1 MRVAATLVVLFWF
14 TAPIAHASTPVDEP
28 AYSPAAFKAHVEFL
42 ADDLLEGREI
52 GTRGY
57 DLAARYVAT
66 RFDAAGLGPPAVG
79 GRYQRVPFIGSRLS
93 TTQPPK
99 LVVGG
104 REFVHRS

>member
-1 MRVAATLVVLFWF
+1 MRVVAFLAALFSF
-14 TAPIAHASTPVDEP
+14 IAPMAQAASPGEEP

-66 RFDAAGLGPPAVG
+66 RFDAAGLGSPAG
-79 GRYQRVPFIGSRLS
+79 GRYQRVPFIGA
-93 TTQPPK
+93 
-99 LVVGG
+99 
-104 REFVHRS
+104 